1 MIIPVQLFAAEVY
14 NCFASVS
21 AVFSDHSTEFQ
32 HLRTNATIK
41 QDELQ
46 IIAGNA
52 FSKLAKYVN
61 EKVRSAKKDNP
72 AIPDKGLVWL
82 DSDRPDR
89 CISPC

>member
-1 MIIPVQLFAAEVY
+1 MIISVQLFAAEVY

-46 IIAGNA
+46 IIAGNTL
-52 FSKLAKYVN
+52 LAVPIN
-61 EKVRSAKKDNP
+61 KVLC
-72 AIPDKGLVWL
+72 IDKTECSGHYTEYEITTTEGSTITV
-82 DSDRPDR
+82 DTVRF
-89 CISPC
+89 